1 MRWRR
6 HQTEPGSDAAEERV
20 RQEKLLDEAKRQTG
34 KIRRLA
40 REVDVAP
47 GDFADLVRLALSPR
61 RPT

>member
-1 MRWRR
+1 
-6 HQTEPGSDAAEERV
+6 V